1 MRVVLLESHLLWS
14 SEGRHVGDAWAHGG
28 EEGRGKLR
36 EARGSGTHA
45 VIPRWPNG
53 ATRRSARTVIPSSDG
68 KRTQGTETSQYLEEE
83 KSTEMSGVAAS
94 ETDPSPN
101 RGPCGLGVVGPADA
115 AQQVRRTSLEREAR
129 DGESPVV

>member
-1 MRVVLLESHLLWS
+1 M
-14 SEGRHVGDAWAHGG
+14 GDAWAHGG
-28 EEGRGKLR
+28 DEGRGKLR

-53 ATRRSARTVIPSSDG
+53 ATRPSVMTVISLSG
-68 KRTQGTETSQYLEEE
+68 EKRTQGTETSQYLEEE

-101 RGPCGLGVVGPADA
+101 RAPCGRGVVGPADA
-115 AQQVRRTSLEREAR
+115 DRQAT
-129 DGESPVV
+129 

>member
-1 MRVVLLESHLLWS
+1 M
-14 SEGRHVGDAWAHGG
+14 GDAWVHGG

-36 EARGSGTHA
+36 KARGSGTHA
-45 VIPRWPNG
+45 MIPRWPNG
-53 ATRRSARTVIPSSDG
+53 AARLVVTPVIWSQG
-68 KRTQGTETSQYLEEE
+68 QRRTQGTETSQYLEEE

-101 RGPCGLGVVGPADA
+101 RCPCGVGVVGPADA

-129 DGESPVV
+129 DGESPVVEDEPVS

>member
-1 MRVVLLESHLLWS
+1 
-14 SEGRHVGDAWAHGG
+14 VGDAWAHGG

-45 VIPRWPNG
+45 MIPRWPNG
-53 ATRRSARTVIPSSDG
+53 ATRRGAIPVITSLEV
-68 KRTQGTETSQYLEEE
+68 KRTRGTETSQYPEEE

-115 AQQVRRTSLEREAR
+115 GQRAR
-129 DGESPVV
+129 

>member
-1 MRVVLLESHLLWS
+1 M
-14 SEGRHVGDAWAHGG
+14 GDAWAHGG
-28 EEGRGKLR
+28 DEGRGKLR

-53 ATRRSARTVIPSSDG
+53 ATRPPVMAVIPVQIG

-101 RGPCGLGVVGPADA
+101 RSPCGIGVVGPADA
-115 AQQVRRTSLEREAR
+115 SVHGT
-129 DGESPVV
+129 

>member
-1 MRVVLLESHLLWS
+1 MVEVDCDVKRVFRLCHMWS

-53 ATRRSARTVIPSSDG
+53 ATRRVARPVITG
-68 KRTQGTETSQYLEEE
+68 N
-83 KSTEMSGVAAS
+83 S
-94 ETDPSPN
+94 EANPGN
-101 RGPCGLGVVGPADA
+101 
-115 AQQVRRTSLEREAR
+115 
-129 DGESPVV
+129 

>member
-1 MRVVLLESHLLWS
+1 MRVRCLRHMWS
-14 SEGRHVGDAWAHGG
+14 SERRHVGDAWAHGG

-53 ATRRSARTVIPSSDG
+53 ATRPPAMAVIPAQAG

-101 RGPCGLGVVGPADA
+101 RDPRGLGVVGPADA
-115 AQQVRRTSLEREAR
+115 EPHAR
-129 DGESPVV
+129 

>member
-1 MRVVLLESHLLWS
+1 
-14 SEGRHVGDAWAHGG
+14 VGDAWAHGG

-53 ATRRSARTVIPSSDG
+53 ATRPSVRTVIRFSDRR
-68 KRTQGTETSQYLEEE
+68 RTRGTETSQYLEEE

-94 ETDPSPN
+94 ETDPAQT
-101 RGPCGLGVVGPADA
+101 GLLVGPG
-115 AQQVRRTSLEREAR
+115 L
-129 DGESPVV
+129 

>member
-1 MRVVLLESHLLWS
+1 M
-14 SEGRHVGDAWAHGG
+14 
-28 EEGRGKLR
+28 
-36 EARGSGTHA
+36 
-45 VIPRWPNG
+45 IPRWPNG
-53 ATRRSARTVIPSSDG
+53 ATRRCASAVIPGQPG

-115 AQQVRRTSLEREAR
+115 NRQAT
-129 DGESPVV
+129 